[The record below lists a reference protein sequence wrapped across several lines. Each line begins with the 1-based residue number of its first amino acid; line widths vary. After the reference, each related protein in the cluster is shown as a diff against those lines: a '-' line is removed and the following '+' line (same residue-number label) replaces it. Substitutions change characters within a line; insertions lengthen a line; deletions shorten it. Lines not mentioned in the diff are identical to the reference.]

1 MTSDVHSPVLF
12 CASESAAISYCF
24 GMGQSTI
31 HLSRAMQLLE
41 EHNTAVACAIKAVVQ
56 WEMDGQKVGDE
67 VKRWMRQAREGGLEA
82 RAREGDA
89 TAQWLVGWS
98 YHWGVSVVRNDVTAV
113 EWYRRSC
120 DQGDA
125 CGEFF
130 LGLMYQHGHG
140 VTQDHGEAVAW
151 YTKAAQRGH
160 ALAQSDLGYMYENG
174 EGVTKD
180 HAQAVVWYTKSA
192 QQGYAVGQCNL
203 GTMYEY
209 GCGVRQDLTQAVA
222 WYSKSAAQG
231 HERAQAALVRLNK

>member
-1 MTSDVHSPVLF
+1 MF
-12 CASESAAISYCF
+12 AFSESAAISYCF

-41 EHNTAVACAIKAVVQ
+41 GHNTAVACAIKAVVQ
-56 WEMDGQKVGDE
+56 WLMDGEKVGDE

-98 YHWGVSVVRNDVTAV
+98 YHWALGVVRNDVTAV

-125 CGEFF
+125 CGEYF
-130 LGLMYQHGHG
+130 LGVMYLAGHG
-140 VTQDHGEAVAW
+140 VTQDYGEAVAW

-160 ALAQSDLGYMYENG
+160 ALAQNSLGAKYFFG
-174 EGVTKD
+174 QGVTKD

-192 QQGYAVGQCNL
+192 QQGHARGQCNL
-203 GTMYEY
+203 GLMYEY
-209 GCGVRQDLTQAVA
+209 GSGVRQDLTQAVA

-231 HERAQAALVRLNK
+231 DEDAQAALVRLNK

>member
-1 MTSDVHSPVLF
+1 LF
-12 CASESAAISYCF
+12 AFSESAAISYCF

-41 EHNTAVACAIKAVVQ
+41 GHNTAVACAIKAVVQ
-56 WEMDGQKVGDE
+56 WLMDGFKVGDE
-67 VKRWMRQAREGGLEA
+67 VKRWMRQAWEGGLEA

-89 TAQWLVGWS
+89 TAQWLMGWS
-98 YHWGVSVVRNDVTAV
+98 YYWGVSVVRNDVTAV

-130 LGLMYQHGHG
+130 LGAMYDNGHG

-160 ALAQSDLGYMYENG
+160 AEAQNSLGVMCYNG
-174 EGVTKD
+174 HGVTKD
-180 HAQAVVWYTKSA
+180 DAQAVVWFTKSA
-192 QQGYAVGQCNL
+192 QQGHAVGQYNL
-203 GTMYEY
+203 GLIYEK
-209 GCGVRQDLTQAVA
+209 GRGVRQDLTQAVA

-231 HERAQAALVRLNK
+231 DEDAEAALVRLNK